1 MAHRRRF
8 GDEPRGGGR
17 LCRGPSWPRAEVQAL
32 AAALGLMTDGALEHL
47 NEAAF
52 DHADGP
58 LTEGD
63 DPLEMNPDILENPPA

>member
-1 MAHRRRF
+1 M
-8 GDEPRGGGR
+8 
-17 LCRGPSWPRAEVQAL
+17 QAL

-63 DPLEMNPDILENPPA
+63 DPLEINPDILEHPPA